1 MSKNELIGNNVSF
14 YLDGGWQISGIVAG
28 QESDKIILDKDGELF
43 LLFKNKVSFF
53 KILKE
58 DKLSENQD
66 SYKINEDIPVKI
78 KGKNTIAEE
87 FFPENGIS
95 YSETFMNI
103 PRSLL
108 GVNETDDDDL
118 SVSFKETSANSLNFK
133 VEDDS

>member
-53 KILKE
+53 KINKE
-58 DKLSENQD
+58 DKFVEEQD
-66 SYKINEDIPVKI
+66 FEEIDEDIPVKT
-78 KGKNTIAEE
+78 KKKNTITEE

-108 GVNETDDDDL
+108 GVNETDDDL

>member
-53 KILKE
+53 KINKE
-58 DKLSENQD
+58 DKFVEEQD
-66 SYKINEDIPVKI
+66 FEEIDEDIPVKT
-78 KGKNTIAEE
+78 KKKNTITEE

-108 GVNETDDDDL
+108 GVNETDDDL
-118 SVSFKETSANSLNFK
+118 SISFKETSANSLNFK

>member
-1 MSKNELIGNNVSF
+1 M
-14 YLDGGWQISGIVAG
+14 
-28 QESDKIILDKDGELF
+28 
-43 LLFKNKVSFF
+43 
-53 KILKE
+53 
-58 DKLSENQD
+58 
-66 SYKINEDIPVKI
+66 
-78 KGKNTIAEE
+78 KGKNTITEE

-118 SVSFKETSANSLNFK
+118 SISFKETSANSLNFK